1 MPGPATTAGK
11 SAKLHK
17 LGQTAGR
24 DYGANTTAKK
34 SQNVRDQSA
43 KK

>member
-11 SAKLHK
+11 SIKLTK

-24 DYGANTTAKK
+24 DYGATVSKKK
-34 SQNVRDQSA
+34 SQNVRNLSA